1 MSYTLT
7 VPIKQSSFLKIK
19 YYLTLDIETNFDIH
33 QLQKFIFSVRTELF
47 GKITNEILYLTRSR

>member
-47 GKITNEILYLTRSR
+47 GKITNEILYLARSR